1 MRKVIIYAYKG
12 LKRLYGIIYDSVCHL
27 VTMVLFYMNGVKHGS
42 FKTSGVPFLQT
53 SMSSVIRIGPG
64 FSMHNGLKGNPIGRP
79 QRCVFAA
86 DKNATILIGKNVG
99 ISCTVINCQLKISI
113 GNNVMIGGGTCIY
126 DSDFHQLDPEER
138 ANNSGV
144 IRKKEV
150 IIGNNVFIGAHS
162 LILKGVCIGNNSI
175 IGAGSVVTKS
185 VPANEIW
192 AGNPARFITK
202 VEINDLV

>member
-1 MRKVIIYAYKG
+1 MRIFITYIYKG
-12 LKRLYGIIYDSVCHL
+12 FKRVYGFLYDIVSHFIS
-27 VTMVLFYMNGVKHGS
+27 MILFYLNGVRHGS
-42 FKTSGVPFLQT
+42 FKTTGVPFLQT
-53 SMSSVIRIGPG
+53 SISSVIRIGSG
-64 FSMHNGLKGNPIGRP
+64 FSMHNSLKGNPIGRP

-126 DSDFHQLDPEER
+126 DSDFHQLDPEDR
-138 ANNSGV
+138 VHNRGLIS
-144 IRKKEV
+144 KKEV

-162 LILKGVCIGNNSI
+162 LILKGVTIGNNSI
-175 IGAGSVVTKS
+175 IGAGSVVTKN